1 MIEMIRRFL
10 RQKSRSAGTLVVVGV
25 LAVASAF
32 TLASTGGQAGA
43 GGGAGFLVLLVL
55 AAACVAKD
63 ASGGALQMILAR
75 PIRRTDYLFGRYF
88 GIVVGFAAF
97 LLACSLLGVVA
108 KAAWDVAG
116 PPLSPRAML
125 AGLGSGTLWAAQSAA
140 VFLFFSTFL
149 PGYGDA
155 AAFLGLQFLL
165 SVQTSAPWYQ
175 KLTETVRREV
185 IPAVPWEKA
194 FGGDL
199 AALAAAGRGVLAT
212 VVFLAAA
219 SLIFARREFAYGQD

>member
-1 MIEMIRRFL
+1 VIEMIRRFL
-10 RQKSRSAGTLVVVGV
+10 RQKSRSTGTLIVVG
-25 LAVASAF
+25 LFAVASAF
-32 TLASTGGQAGA
+32 TLASTGGQTGA

-88 GIVVGFAAF
+88 GIVAAFAAF
-97 LLACSLLGVVA
+97 LVACSLLGVVA
-108 KAAWDVAG
+108 KAAWNAGG
-116 PPLSPRAML
+116 PPLSPQAML
-125 AGLGSGTLWAAQSAA
+125 AGLGYGTLWAAQTAA
-140 VFLFFSTFL
+140 VFLFFSSFL

-155 AAFLGLQFLL
+155 VAFLGLQVLL
-165 SVQTSAPWYQ
+165 SVQTSASWYQ
-175 KLTETVRREV
+175 RLAEAIRREV
-185 IPAVPWEKA
+185 MPAVPWDKA

-219 SLIFARREFAYGQD
+219 SLIFARREFVYGQD

>member
-1 MIEMIRRFL
+1 MIEMIRRSL
-10 RQKSRSAGTLVVVGV
+10 RQKSRSTGTLIVVGA

-43 GGGAGFLVLLVL
+43 GGGASFLVLLVL
-55 AAACVAKD
+55 AAASVAKD

-75 PIRRTDYLFGRYF
+75 PIQRTDYLFGRYF
-88 GIVVGFAAF
+88 GIVAAFAAF
-97 LLACSLLGVVA
+97 LVASSLLGVVA
-108 KAAWDVAG
+108 KAAWSAGG
-116 PPLSPRAML
+116 PPLSAPAL
-125 AGLGSGTLWAAQSAA
+125 LSGIGYGTLWAAQTAA

-155 AAFLGLQFLL
+155 VAYLGLQFLL
-165 SVQTSAPWYQ
+165 SVQTPAPWYQ
-175 KLTETVRREV
+175 KLTEAVRREV
-185 IPAVPWEKA
+185 LPAVPWDKA
-194 FGGDL
+194 FDGNP